1 MELPTQMVPAE
12 GSENSKLKEK
22 VVSKPTSPANPLETL
37 KQKVSST
44 PGPWSKSFLD
54 QAKHLQ
60 KSSLLE
66 DPHKR
71 RSKRVLNQKQGYK
84 NPQCM
89 DKNCLGCTLVPPNL
103 SPSVIRNL
111 GESFYKVD
119 GKELI
124 DAALTKKKKAFAPV
138 GKKLIK
144 KKANPDDNYAADS
157 KKDKKKPK
165 K

>member
-71 RSKRVLNQKQGYK
+71 RSKRVLNQKQG
-84 NPQCM
+84 
-89 DKNCLGCTLVPPNL
+89 
-103 SPSVIRNL
+103 
-111 GESFYKVD
+111 
-119 GKELI
+119 
-124 DAALTKKKKAFAPV
+124 
-138 GKKLIK
+138 
-144 KKANPDDNYAADS
+144 
-157 KKDKKKPK
+157 
-165 K
+165 